1 VAALFRRPFHFG
13 GIAVLVMLWLVA
25 ATVVPATRA
34 AAAPFAA
41 VVMDAR
47 SGEIMHSVNDRTRL
61 HPASLTKMMT
71 LYIAFEAVQNGEIS
85 LDTQITV
92 SRRAAAEVP
101 SKLGLRSGQRIAL
114 RYLIRGAALRS
125 GNDAATAIAEG
136 ISGSV
141 EAFAAR
147 MTRTA
152 AAIGM
157 TQTTFRN
164 AHGLTQSGHLSS
176 ARDMALMARQLYF
189 DYPQYYNLFSRR
201 SENAGVAH
209 VRNTNWRFL
218 DGYRGADGIKT
229 GYTRAAGYNLAA
241 SAQRGGKHVIVVVF
255 GGRSTVD
262 RHQRIVELMDR
273 GFRQAPER
281 VAIRRPSPPDYSR
294 TPPVVVAEAPGAGGQ
309 SAARVVR
316 MQPAPARSPVPQRR
330 PGADLPDVPEE
341 LIASLQ
347 NSINEALASA
357 NQPVGETIVTEEA
370 VQAALAAAPDSSL
383 APAARPETAPTLL
396 AEAVEEALETEA
408 EAETETAPE
417 TEIALA
423 DAEAAGFSVI
433 DAETYAAL
441 TEDGADTL
449 ALDLGRDPEPETE
462 AGNEAL
468 LESEL
473 AAAGPEPRPE
483 LAAPDVESDAVDAVV
498 AEAAEATGTT
508 LPDDLTRASLAPAV
522 PAEPGAGMPEGG
534 RRRADPVA
542 QRSPPRRGGEPRR
555 HGGRG
560 ADRADHQRH
569 RRGGGRGGTGRAQ
582 RPPRGR
588 DPRLDIG
595 RAGLVDRPGPAPVAL
610 RRRARGDSR
619 RAGRNRD
626 PQHRAA
632 PRQPAVRPIRRRDP
646 QPDRGRGRNR
656 LPAAERPRPCLR
668 SDPSLTVS
676 RRGKDLARQPARA
689 RTSRASR
696 SIAASDRS
704 GAPSSVS
711 AGADASCRARA
722 RA

>member
-1 VAALFRRPFHFG
+1 
-13 GIAVLVMLWLVA
+13 
-25 ATVVPATRA
+25 
-34 AAAPFAA
+34 
-41 VVMDAR
+41 
-47 SGEIMHSVNDRTRL
+47 
-61 HPASLTKMMT
+61 
-71 LYIAFEAVQNGEIS
+71 
-85 LDTQITV
+85 
-92 SRRAAAEVP
+92 
-101 SKLGLRSGQRIAL
+101 
-114 RYLIRGAALRS
+114 
-125 GNDAATAIAEG
+125 
-136 ISGSV
+136 
-141 EAFAAR
+141 
-147 MTRTA
+147 
-152 AAIGM
+152 
-157 TQTTFRN
+157 
-164 AHGLTQSGHLSS
+164 
-176 ARDMALMARQLYF
+176 MALMARQLYF

-370 VQAALAAAPDSSL
+370 VQAALAAAPDRSL

-408 EAETETAPE
+408 ETETETEPE

-508 LPDDLTRASLAPAV
+508 LPDDLTHASLAPAV
-522 PAEPGAGMPEGG
+522 PAEPGAGMPEEVAAAQILWRNEAPLAEVASRAATAAEGLIVLTTSDTEEEAAEAELAGRSALPEVVTRVSTSGG
-534 RRRADPVA
+534 RVWSIDLGLHPSRFDAERVAIRAA
-542 QRSPPRRGGEPRR
+542 LAETAILS
-555 HGGRG
+555 
-560 ADRADHQRH
+560 
-569 RRGGGRGGTGRAQ
+569 TG
-582 RPPRGR
+582 
-588 DPRLDIG
+588 
-595 RAGLVDRPGPAPVAL
+595 L
-610 RRRARGDSR
+610 RRVSPRSGRFAAGIHSLTEDEAEIACLRLSARGH
-619 RAGRNRD
+619 ACEVIH
-626 PQHRAA
+626 P
-632 PRQPAVRPIRRRDP
+632 
-646 QPDRGRGRNR
+646 
-656 LPAAERPRPCLR
+656 
-668 SDPSLTVS
+668 
-676 RRGKDLARQPARA
+676 
-689 RTSRASR
+689 
-696 SIAASDRS
+696 
-704 GAPSSVS
+704 
-711 AGADASCRARA
+711 
-722 RA
+722 